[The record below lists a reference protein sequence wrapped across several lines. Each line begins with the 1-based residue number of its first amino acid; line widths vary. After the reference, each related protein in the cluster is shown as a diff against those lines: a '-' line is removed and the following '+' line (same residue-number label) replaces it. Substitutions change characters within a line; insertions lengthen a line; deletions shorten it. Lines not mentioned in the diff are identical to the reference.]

1 MIRININRK
10 NFDNLLVL
18 EDINFEI
25 EKSEFFCILGPSGC
39 GKSTLLR
46 CIGGFEEFEGEVY
59 LNDEKI
65 QKPRKDS
72 IMVFQDFQQLFPWLT
87 VLDNVVFAMKHINGE
102 RKSNHK
108 EALEFLKLVG
118 LRDFADYYPHQLSG
132 GMKQRV
138 AIARSL
144 AAKPSVLLMDEP
156 FGSLDAQTRAI
167 LQRELLKLWK
177 QFRTTIVFVTH
188 NIQES
193 IILGDRIM
201 VMSLNPGKVKLLSNN
216 HLERPRRPDKE
227 GFTELW
233 HYLYSNLER
242 KKLEEEIASDV

>member
-1 MIRININRK
+1 MIKINIKRK
-10 NFDNLLVL
+10 NFENLLVL
-18 EDINFEI
+18 EDINLEI

-59 LNDEKI
+59 LDGEKV

-72 IMVFQDFQQLFPWLT
+72 IMVFQDFQQLFPWLS
-87 VLDNVVFAMKHINGE
+87 VLDNVLFAMKHINGE
-102 RKSNHK
+102 RKDNHK
-108 EALEFLKLVG
+108 EALDFLKLVG
-118 LRDFADYYPHQLSG
+118 LKDFANYYPHQLSG

-144 AAKPSVLLMDEP
+144 ATKPKVLLMDEP

-177 QFRTTIVFVTH
+177 QFKTTIVFVTH

-201 VMSLNPGKVKLLSNN
+201 VMSQNPGKIKLLAKND
-216 HLERPRRPDKE
+216 LPRPRRPDKE
-227 GFTELW
+227 GFAEFW
-233 HYLYSNLER
+233 HYLYSNLGR
-242 KKLEEEIASDV
+242 KKLEEEIASNV